1 MILHRRPLKI
11 HKHRGK
17 FIEAK
22 VKLPARVLFKEKAQH
37 ADTQKAVAS
46 SLIIHLLLF
55 VIVLPSTPPKAP
67 EKEKLAAIKMQFI
80 KPPESYVA
88 QKKLEEKKA
97 PKPEMAKVDT
107 KMDAGVKVVTTN
119 QEGPTG
125 DPKASPTQKL
135 QKSKSGSAKK
145 GPLSSPNVAEAKGLG
160 DSAAKGYEF
169 KGSKSL
175 KALMG
180 NSATMTIAQNTNST
194 SDDSRGVTNGTGI
207 GNKGSNLTGD
217 YRAPSGIGN
226 GSGHLLGKDA
236 VGNYDRST
244 STKGLANKKGI
255 DTAFVQADTVVMGSI
270 EPEVLRKI
278 LQEYLPQFKF
288 CYQQELQEHSE
299 KIKGIVDLNFRIEG
313 DGKVSTVNIKTAST
327 QFSSK
332 GISCMSNILRIIDF
346 PKPKG
351 GGLVDVRQPL
361 NFFSESTK
369 I

>member
-1 MILHRRPLKI
+1 MIPTLRPIKV
-11 HKHRGK
+11 KQHRG
-17 FIEAK
+17 IIAAK
-22 VKLPARVLFKEKAQH
+22 V
-37 ADTQKAVAS
+37 
-46 SLIIHLLLF
+46 
-55 VIVLPSTPPKAP
+55 VLPSKDYSKEDSNRNFIKKAIMASLFLHAIVFVVKFP
-67 EKEKLAAIKMQFI
+67 AMEKLQEEHKEKLASIKMNVI
-80 KPPESYVA
+80 TPPDSYKEL
-88 QKKLEEKKA
+88 KKKIAREEL
-97 PKPEMAKVDT
+97 AKVET
-107 KMDAGVKVVTTN
+107 KTDPGVQKVTTT
-119 QEGPTG
+119 EAGKTG
-125 DPKASPTQKL
+125 DPTQALDQKV
-135 QKSKSGSAKK
+135 QKSKKGSAKA
-145 GPLSSPNVAEAKGLG
+145 GPLSSPNAVGATGLG
-160 DSAAKGYEF
+160 DSGQKGYEF
-169 KGSKSL
+169 KGKGL

-180 NSATMTIAQNTNST
+180 NSSTMTIAAGAGNEG
-194 SDDSRGVTNGTGI
+194 SRGLTAGTGI

-217 YRAPSGIGN
+217 YRAPAGIGD

-244 STKGLANKKGI
+244 TTKGLANKKGI

-313 DGKVSTVNIKTAST
+313 DGKVSTVNIKTAQT
-327 QFSSK
+327 QFSPK

>member
-1 MILHRRPLKI
+1 MIITRRPIKV
-11 HKHRGK
+11 HTHRGK
-17 FIEAK
+17 IPAK
-22 VKLPARVLFKEKAQH
+22 VVMPTRYSYKEKSKTDFATKAIMASLFLHIAVFVIKLPNMTLQA
-37 ADTQKAVAS
+37 
-46 SLIIHLLLF
+46 
-55 VIVLPSTPPKAP
+55 PP
-67 EKEKLAAIKMQFI
+67 EKQKLSAIKMEFI
-80 KPPESYVA
+80 TPPESYRKKKIA
-88 QKKLEEKKA
+88 Q
-97 PKPEMAKVDT
+97 PEMQKVATMTDPGVKT
-107 KMDAGVKVVTTN
+107 VTTADAGKS
-119 QEGPTG
+119 G
-125 DPKASPTQKL
+125 DPKQAMDQKV
-135 QKSKSGSAKK
+135 QKSKAGSAKK
-145 GPLSSPNVAEAKGLG
+145 GPLSSPNVAGATGLG

-169 KGSKSL
+169 KGKGL

-180 NSATMTIAQNTNST
+180 NSATMTIAAGAGNEG
-194 SDDSRGVTNGTGI
+194 SRGLTSGTGI

-217 YRAPSGIGN
+217 YRAPTGIGD

-244 STKGLANKKGI
+244 TTRGLANKKGI

>member
-1 MILHRRPLKI
+1 MIPTLRPIKVNHERQRIAAKLVI
-11 HKHRGK
+11 PNRTYHKDK
-17 FIEAK
+17 SDYSFTK
-22 VKLPARVLFKEKAQH
+22 
-37 ADTQKAVAS
+37 KAVLAS
-46 SLIIHLLLF
+46 IFLHATMLALRFNETKLD
-55 VIVLPSTPPKAP
+55 VPQ
-67 EKEKLAAIKMQFI
+67 KEKLAAIKMNFI
-80 KPPESYVA
+80 TPPASY
-88 QKKLEEKKA
+88 KEIKKKA
-97 PKPEMAKVDT
+97 AEKEMT
-107 KMDAGVKVVTTN
+107 KIATMTDPGVKEVTTK
-119 QEGPTG
+119 EVGKVG
-125 DPKASPTQKL
+125 DPTASADQKV
-135 QKSKSGSAKK
+135 QKSKKGSAKA
-145 GPLSSPNVAEAKGLG
+145 GPLSTPNAVGATGVG

-169 KGSKSL
+169 KGKGL

-180 NSATMTIAQNTNST
+180 NSATMTLAAGAGTEG
-194 SDDSRGVTNGTGI
+194 SRGLTAGTGI

-217 YRAPSGIGN
+217 YRAPAGIGD
-226 GSGHLLGKDA
+226 GSGLGGKDA

-313 DGKVSTVNIKTAST
+313 DGKVSTVNIKTAAT
-327 QFSSK
+327 QFSPK

>member
-1 MILHRRPLKI
+1 MIPTLRPIKVN
-11 HKHRGK
+11 HHRGK
-17 FIEAK
+17 VAAKLVIPTKHFSKESPDRDFINKAVMASIFLHVIIFV
-22 VKLPARVLFKEKAQH
+22 VKLPSMVAPHEEK
-37 ADTQKAVAS
+37 
-46 SLIIHLLLF
+46 
-55 VIVLPSTPPKAP
+55 
-67 EKEKLAAIKMQFI
+67 KEKLASIKMDFI
-80 KPPESYVA
+80 TPPESY
-88 QKKLEEKKA
+88 KKLKQKIAQQDLQKIETMTD
-97 PKPEMAKVDT
+97 P
-107 KMDAGVKVVTTN
+107 GVKKVTTN
-119 QEGPTG
+119 EVGPTG
-125 DPKASPTQKL
+125 DPNALPNQKV
-135 QKSKSGSAKK
+135 QKSKAGSAKA
-145 GPLSSPNVAEAKGLG
+145 GPLSTPNAVGATGLG

-169 KGSKSL
+169 KGKGL

-180 NSATMTIAQNTNST
+180 NSATMTIAAGAGTEG
-194 SDDSRGVTNGTGI
+194 SRGLTAGTGI

-217 YRAPSGIGN
+217 YRAPAGIGD
-226 GSGHLLGKDA
+226 GSGLGGKDA

-313 DGKVSTVNIKTAST
+313 DGKVSTVNIKTAQT
-327 QFSSK
+327 QFSPK

>member
-1 MILHRRPLKI
+1 MIPTLRPIKVNHHSGKIKAKLVIPTRHYTKDESNRDFIKKAIMASLFLHAIVFVVKFPAHKI
-11 HKHRGK
+11 
-17 FIEAK
+17 EE
-22 VKLPARVLFKEKAQH
+22 EK
-37 ADTQKAVAS
+37 
-46 SLIIHLLLF
+46 
-55 VIVLPSTPPKAP
+55 
-67 EKEKLAAIKMQFI
+67 KEKLAAIKMNFI
-80 KPPESYVA
+80 TPPDSYKELKKKIEKQEQLQKVA
-88 QKKLEEKKA
+88 TMTDPGVQK
-97 PKPEMAKVDT
+97 
-107 KMDAGVKVVTTN
+107 VTTN
-119 QEGPTG
+119 EAGKTG
-125 DPKASPTQKL
+125 DPTQALDQKV
-135 QKSKSGSAKK
+135 QKSKKGSAKA
-145 GPLSSPNVAEAKGLG
+145 GPLSSPNVAGATGLG

-169 KGSKSL
+169 KGKGL

-180 NSATMTIAQNTNST
+180 NSATMTIAAGAGTEG
-194 SDDSRGVTNGTGI
+194 SRGLTSGTGI

-217 YRAPSGIGN
+217 YRAPAGIGD

-244 STKGLANKKGI
+244 TTRGLANKKGI

-313 DGKVSTVNIKTAST
+313 DGKVSTVNIKTAQA
-327 QFSSK
+327 QFSPK
-332 GISCMSNILRIIDF
+332 GISCMANILRIIDF

>member
-1 MILHRRPLKI
+1 MIPTLRPIKI
-11 HKHRGK
+11 NEHRGK
-17 FIEAK
+17 IAAK
-22 VKLPARVLFKEKAQH
+22 LVLPARHYHKDKSNHDFIKKAIMASLFLH
-37 ADTQKAVAS
+37 AAIFIIKTPEHVAP
-46 SLIIHLLLF
+46 
-55 VIVLPSTPPKAP
+55 VV
-67 EKEKLAAIKMQFI
+67 EKEKLTSIKMNFI
-80 KPPESYVA
+80 QPSETYKRE
-88 QKKLEEKKA
+88 KKLAEKMEA
-97 PKPEMAKVDT
+97 AKVATMTDP
-107 KMDAGVKVVTTN
+107 GVKVVTTN
-119 QEGPTG
+119 DAGKTG
-125 DPKASPTQKL
+125 DPKQALDQKV
-135 QKSKSGSAKK
+135 QKSKAGSAKK
-145 GPLSSPNVAEAKGLG
+145 GPLSSPNVAGATGLG

-169 KGSKSL
+169 KGKGL

-180 NSATMTIAQNTNST
+180 NSATMTIAAGAGTEG
-194 SDDSRGVTNGTGI
+194 SRGLTSGTGI

-217 YRAPSGIGN
+217 YRAPAGIGD
-226 GSGHLLGKDA
+226 GSGHLLGEDA

-244 STKGLANKKGI
+244 TTRGLANKRGI

-270 EPEVLRKI
+270 EPELLRKI

-313 DGKVSTVNIKTAST
+313 DGKVSTVNIKTAQT
-327 QFSSK
+327 QFSPK
-332 GISCMSNILRIIDF
+332 GVSCMSNILRIIDF

>member
-1 MILHRRPLKI
+1 MIPTLRPIKI
-11 HKHRGK
+11 NEHRGK
-17 FIEAK
+17 IAAKLALPRRQYHKEKNKNDFITKAVVASLFLHVAIFAIKLPDAHIEA
-22 VKLPARVLFKEKAQH
+22 PA
-37 ADTQKAVAS
+37 
-46 SLIIHLLLF
+46 
-55 VIVLPSTPPKAP
+55 
-67 EKEKLAAIKMQFI
+67 KEKLAAIKMEFI
-80 KPPESYVA
+80 TPPESYKKMKQRVA
-88 QKKLEEKKA
+88 QEEANKIA
-97 PKPEMAKVDT
+97 TMTDP
-107 KMDAGVKVVTTN
+107 GVKKVTTN
-119 QEGPTG
+119 EAGKTG
-125 DPKASPTQKL
+125 DPTQAL
-135 QKSKSGSAKK
+135 DQAVRKSKAGSAKK
-145 GPLSSPNVAEAKGLG
+145 GPLSSPNVAGATGLG

-169 KGSKSL
+169 KGKGL

-180 NSATMTIAQNTNST
+180 NSATMTIAAGAGTDGPRGIT
-194 SDDSRGVTNGTGI
+194 SGTGI

-217 YRAPSGIGN
+217 YRAPAGIGD

-244 STKGLANKKGI
+244 TTKGLANKKGI

-299 KIKGIVDLNFRIEG
+299 KIKGVIDLNFRIEG
-313 DGKVSTVNIKTAST
+313 DGKVSTVNIKTAQT

-332 GISCMSNILRIIDF
+332 GISCMSNILKIIDF